1 MPSTPPATTP
11 ESVCSKP
18 AVPLGQPVFFCPR
31 GALCFPPDGPQS
43 VEKSARCGFL
53 HTRLSS
59 SPCQPAAL
67 GSAGPAC
74 PTRLLPA
81 HRRKEAQR
89 RANRPIGKSPALTL
103 ECRGFFCFALIEA
116 IPERHFH
123 FPHQLPQ
130 KEENSTL
137 CELLPGA
144 GGLLTSPLVSGVP
157 HRANCPHLKIPGTRS
172 GMPGSFYLFTAA
184 VPGVTSARRSHGLPL

>member
-1 MPSTPPATTP
+1 MP

-31 GALCFPPDGPQS
+31 GALCFPPGGPQS

-53 HTRLSS
+53 HARLSPS
-59 SPCQPAAL
+59 QCQPAAL

-81 HRRKEAQR
+81 HCCKEAQH
-89 RANRPIGKSPALTL
+89 RANCPHPKIPGIRTGMPGVFCSALMD
-103 ECRGFFCFALIEA
+103 A

-130 KEENSTL
+130 KVENSTL
-137 CELLPGA
+137 CGLLPGA
-144 GGLLTSPLVSGVP
+144 GGLLTSPLPSGAP
-157 HRANCPHLKIPGTRS
+157 PQGGALHRANRPHLKIPGTRT
-172 GMPGSFYLFTAA
+172 GMPGIFIHLQLLYRGHFS
-184 VPGVTSARRSHGLPL
+184 S